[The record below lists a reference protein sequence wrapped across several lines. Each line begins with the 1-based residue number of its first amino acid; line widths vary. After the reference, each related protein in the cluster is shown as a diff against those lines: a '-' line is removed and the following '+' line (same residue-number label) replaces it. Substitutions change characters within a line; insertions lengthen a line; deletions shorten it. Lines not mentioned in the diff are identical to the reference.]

1 MAMITGMAVVA
12 FASVIG
18 QGMHTSFFSQAAGSN
33 AAGAVTVVEAKEI
46 MPVIKANGYGTFINT
61 KVDLLNEFNIVAVAL
76 VDEAIFLRE
85 IGYKNK
91 ILVLNQPDIHE
102 ISLINKYNITIGLSD
117 KSFLDEMIRYNKH
130 FVVHLE
136 IETGMNRTGIS
147 LDDLDYFIGLI
158 KNSNIEI
165 EGVYSHLSS
174 TDFDENY
181 TLKQINVFK
190 NALEIINKNKINVK
204 YIHLSASNGILKYEP
219 LPFTNMVRPG
229 LIMYGYEPF
238 HGSTNIINTKPIC
251 KLKSTITFIKE
262 VPKGTAISYSQKY
275 ITKENK
281 VIATIPIGY
290 GDGFRRCLSNN
301 GCVLINGV
309 KAPIVGTICMDSFM
323 VDVSHIDNVSVG
335 DEVILFDNENITLDD
350 IALKCNTINYE
361 ILCNL
366 NSRIPRLFIEE

>member
-1 MAMITGMAVVA
+1 MRKTVLEV
-12 FASVIG
+12 
-18 QGMHTSFFSQAAGSN
+18 N
-33 AAGAVTVVEAKEI
+33 VTDFKNNINIIREYTKDKEI

-174 TDFDENY
+174 ADFDENY